1 MKKSFKLFLAAA
13 FLVTEFFVVALPLM
27 ITSAKADGHPIQAIT
42 HAGFGGGTDV
52 TTRMMLLRTR
62 RYLKQDMQ
70 LVNKKGGGG
79 AASMD
84 YMMSLP
90 ADGNHT
96 LTWTTGHAVSMALGK
111 TKVKLSDMQPLAR
124 GTDDPQLFV
133 VNCKNDIKD
142 AKKFISTQKSKSL
155 KYGTTH
161 TGGIDDVS
169 AIAFTKK
176 GGLKDPTI
184 VAYKG
189 VAPIK
194 TNLIKGDIDVG
205 VLNLGEAL
213 TEINEGKL
221 CVSVVLA
228 NNRMAKIGDSPT
240 AKELGI
246 PVSLSTVRGF
256 VTKKGA
262 PADRVKQLEAGM
274 MKAMSHNYYK
284 NFLTEIEDGTLCV
297 SVVLASNR
305 MEKLSNVPTATE
317 LGIPVVLSTVRGFV
331 TKKGVAG
338 DRKKQLED
346 AMIKAM
352 EHKYF
357 QSFLTD
363 IGLDSTSVV
372 GADEWGKQME
382 VMLAEM
388 TAQLKALGYIN

>member
-1 MKKSFKLFLAAA
+1 MKKTFKIILAAV
-13 FLVTEFFVVALPLM
+13 FLLM
-27 ITSAKADGHPIQAIT
+27 EIPFLSSIASAKPPIQAIT

-52 TTRMMLLRTR
+52 TTRMMLLRAR
-62 RYLKQDMQ
+62 RVLKQDMQ

-90 ADGNHT
+90 ADGQHT

-133 VNCKNDIKD
+133 VNCKSKFKN
-142 AKKFISTQKSKSL
+142 AKKFVSMQKEKAFS
-155 KYGTTH
+155 YGTTH

-176 GGLKDPTI
+176 GGLKTPKI

-213 TEINEGKL
+213 TEINEKKL
-221 CVSVVLA
+221 CVAVVLA
-228 NNRMAKIGDSPT
+228 NNRMAKLSKVPT

-246 PVSLSTVRGF
+246 DVSLSTVRGF

-262 PADRVKQLEAGM
+262 PADRVKKLEAGM
-274 MKAMSHNYYK
+274 LKAMSHNYYK
-284 NFLTEIEDGTLCV
+284 NFLIE
-297 SVVLASNR
+297 
-305 MEKLSNVPTATE
+305 
-317 LGIPVVLSTVRGFV
+317 
-331 TKKGVAG
+331 
-338 DRKKQLED
+338 
-346 AMIKAM
+346 
-352 EHKYF
+352 
-357 QSFLTD
+357 
-363 IGLDSTSVV
+363 IGLDQTSVV

-382 VMLAEM
+382 DMLKEM
-388 TAQLKALGYIN
+388 TAQLKALGYIK

>member
-1 MKKSFKLFLAAA
+1 MNKTFKTMLAAIVLIVEIP
-13 FLVTEFFVVALPLM
+13 FLSSFA
-27 ITSAKADGHPIQAIT
+27 SAAPIQAIT

-52 TTRMMLLRTR
+52 TTRMMLLRAR
-62 RYLKQDMQ
+62 RVLKQDMQ

-79 AASMD
+79 AVSMD

-90 ADGNHT
+90 ADGQHT

-133 VNCKNDIKD
+133 VNCKSKFKNG
-142 AKKFISTQKSKSL
+142 KKFVSMQKEKAFS
-155 KYGTTH
+155 YGTTH

-176 GGLKDPTI
+176 GGLKTPKI

-213 TEINEGKL
+213 TEINEKKL
-221 CVSVVLA
+221 CVAVVLA
-228 NNRMAKIGDSPT
+228 NNRMAKLSKVPT

-246 PVSLSTVRGF
+246 DVALSTVRGF

-262 PADRVKQLEAGM
+262 PADRVKELEAGM
-274 MKAMSHNYYK
+274 LKAMSHNYFK
-284 NFLTEIEDGTLCV
+284 NFLIE
-297 SVVLASNR
+297 
-305 MEKLSNVPTATE
+305 
-317 LGIPVVLSTVRGFV
+317 
-331 TKKGVAG
+331 
-338 DRKKQLED
+338 
-346 AMIKAM
+346 
-352 EHKYF
+352 
-357 QSFLTD
+357 
-363 IGLDSTSVV
+363 IGLDQSSVV

-382 VMLAEM
+382 DMLAEM
-388 TAQLKALGYIN
+388 TTQLKALGYIK

>member
-1 MKKSFKLFLAAA
+1 MNKTFKVFLGAVFLA
-13 FLVTEFFVVALPLM
+13 TEFFVVTIPLM
-27 ITSAKADGHPIQAIT
+27 MTSAKADNHPIQAIT

-52 TTRMMLLRTR
+52 TTRMMLLRAR
-62 RYLKQDMQ
+62 RVLQQDMQ

-111 TKVKLSDMQPLAR
+111 TDVKLSDMQPLAR

-133 VNCKNDIKD
+133 VNCKSDIKD
-142 AKKFISTQKSKSL
+142 AKKFVSTQKSKSL

-213 TEINEGKL
+213 TEIEEGKL
-221 CVSVVLA
+221 CVTVALA
-228 NNRMAKIGDSPT
+228 NERMAKISDTPT

-256 VTKKGA
+256 VTKKGVS
-262 PADRVKQLEAGM
+262 ADRAKVLEDGM
-274 MKAMSHNYYK
+274 LKAMGHNYYK
-284 NFLTEIEDGTLCV
+284 NFLTEI
-297 SVVLASNR
+297 
-305 MEKLSNVPTATE
+305 
-317 LGIPVVLSTVRGFV
+317 
-331 TKKGVAG
+331 
-338 DRKKQLED
+338 
-346 AMIKAM
+346 
-352 EHKYF
+352 
-357 QSFLTD
+357 
-363 IGLDSTSVV
+363 GLDDTSVV

-382 VMLAEM
+382 DMLAEM
-388 TAQLKALGYIN
+388 TTQLKALGYIK

>member
-1 MKKSFKLFLAAA
+1 MKKTLKTVLAAIVLIVEIP
-13 FLVTEFFVVALPLM
+13 FLSSFA
-27 ITSAKADGHPIQAIT
+27 SAAPIQAIT

-52 TTRMMLLRTR
+52 TTRMMLLRAR
-62 RYLKQDMQ
+62 RVLKQDMQ

-90 ADGNHT
+90 ADGQHT

-133 VNCKNDIKD
+133 VNCKSKFKN
-142 AKKFISTQKSKSL
+142 AKKFVSMQKEKAFS
-155 KYGTTH
+155 YGTTH

-176 GGLKDPTI
+176 GGLKTPKI

-213 TEINEGKL
+213 TEINEKKL
-221 CVSVVLA
+221 CVAVVLA
-228 NNRMAKIGDSPT
+228 NKRMAKLSKVPT

-246 PVSLSTVRGF
+246 DVALSTVRGF

-274 MKAMSHNYYK
+274 VKAMSHNYYK
-284 NFLTEIEDGTLCV
+284 NFLTEI
-297 SVVLASNR
+297 
-305 MEKLSNVPTATE
+305 
-317 LGIPVVLSTVRGFV
+317 
-331 TKKGVAG
+331 
-338 DRKKQLED
+338 
-346 AMIKAM
+346 
-352 EHKYF
+352 
-357 QSFLTD
+357 
-363 IGLDSTSVV
+363 GLDQSSVV

-382 VMLAEM
+382 DMLKEM
-388 TAQLKALGYIN
+388 TAQLKALGYIK

>member
-1 MKKSFKLFLAAA
+1 MKKTFKIMLAAIVLIVEIP
-13 FLVTEFFVVALPLM
+13 FLSSFA
-27 ITSAKADGHPIQAIT
+27 SAAPIQAIT

-52 TTRMMLLRTR
+52 TTRMMLLRAR
-62 RYLKQDMQ
+62 RVLKQDMQ

-79 AASMD
+79 AVSMD

-90 ADGNHT
+90 ADGQHT

-133 VNCKNDIKD
+133 VNCKSKFKN
-142 AKKFISTQKSKSL
+142 AKKFVSMQKEKAFS
-155 KYGTTH
+155 YGTTH

-176 GGLKDPTI
+176 GGLKTPKI

-213 TEINEGKL
+213 TEINEKKL
-221 CVSVVLA
+221 CVAVVLA
-228 NNRMAKIGDSPT
+228 NSRMAKLSKVPT

-246 PVSLSTVRGF
+246 DVALSTVRGF

-262 PADRVKQLEAGM
+262 PADRVKELEAGM
-274 MKAMSHNYYK
+274 LKAMSHNYFK
-284 NFLTEIEDGTLCV
+284 NFLIE
-297 SVVLASNR
+297 
-305 MEKLSNVPTATE
+305 
-317 LGIPVVLSTVRGFV
+317 
-331 TKKGVAG
+331 
-338 DRKKQLED
+338 
-346 AMIKAM
+346 
-352 EHKYF
+352 
-357 QSFLTD
+357 
-363 IGLDSTSVV
+363 IGLDQSSVV

-382 VMLAEM
+382 DMLAEM
-388 TAQLKALGYIN
+388 TTQLKALGYIK

>member
-1 MKKSFKLFLAAA
+1 MKIIKYSKIILKSTIVSMGLVA
-13 FLVTEFFVVALPLM
+13 FCSGHLVVAETPP
-27 ITSAKADGHPIQAIT
+27 AIQAIT

-52 TTRMMLLRTR
+52 TTRMMLLRAR
-62 RYLKQDMQ
+62 RVLKQDMQ

-90 ADGNHT
+90 ADGQHT

-111 TKVKLSDMQPLAR
+111 TNVSLTDMRPLAR

-133 VNCKNDIKD
+133 VNCNADIKD
-142 AKKFISTQKSKSL
+142 ADVFINTQKSKSL
-155 KYGTTH
+155 SYGTTH

-169 AIAFTKK
+169 AVAFTKK
-176 GGLKDPTI
+176 GGLKDPKI

-213 TEINEGKL
+213 TEINEGLL
-221 CVSVVLA
+221 CVSIVLA
-228 NNRMAKIGDSPT
+228 NDRMAKIGDSPT

-256 VTKKGA
+256 VTKAGVPDERA
-262 PADRVKQLEAGM
+262 AELEAGM
-274 MKAMSHNYYK
+274 LKAMGHNYYK
-284 NFLTEIEDGTLCV
+284 NFLTEI
-297 SVVLASNR
+297 
-305 MEKLSNVPTATE
+305 
-317 LGIPVVLSTVRGFV
+317 
-331 TKKGVAG
+331 
-338 DRKKQLED
+338 
-346 AMIKAM
+346 
-352 EHKYF
+352 
-357 QSFLTD
+357 
-363 IGLDSTSVV
+363 GLDDTSVV

-382 VMLAEM
+382 SMLSDM
-388 TAQLKALGYIN
+388 TAALKDLGYIN

>member
-1 MKKSFKLFLAAA
+1 MNKTFKVFLGAVFLA
-13 FLVTEFFVVALPLM
+13 TEFFVVTIPLM
-27 ITSAKADGHPIQAIT
+27 MTSAKADNHPIQAIT

-52 TTRMMLLRTR
+52 TTRMILLRAR
-62 RYLKQDMQ
+62 RVLQQDMQ

-111 TKVKLSDMQPLAR
+111 TDVKLSDMQPLAR

-133 VNCKNDIKD
+133 VNCKSDIKD
-142 AKKFISTQKSKSL
+142 AKKFVSTQKSKSL

-213 TEINEGKL
+213 TEIEEGKL
-221 CVSVVLA
+221 CVSVALA
-228 NNRMAKIGDSPT
+228 NERMAKISDTPT

-256 VTKKGA
+256 VTKKGVS
-262 PADRVKQLEAGM
+262 ADRAKVLEDGM
-274 MKAMSHNYYK
+274 LKAMGHNYYK
-284 NFLTEIEDGTLCV
+284 NFLTEI
-297 SVVLASNR
+297 
-305 MEKLSNVPTATE
+305 
-317 LGIPVVLSTVRGFV
+317 
-331 TKKGVAG
+331 
-338 DRKKQLED
+338 
-346 AMIKAM
+346 
-352 EHKYF
+352 
-357 QSFLTD
+357 
-363 IGLDSTSVV
+363 GLDDTSVV
-372 GADEWGKQME
+372 RADEWGKQME
-382 VMLAEM
+382 DMLAEM
-388 TAQLKALGYIN
+388 TTQLKALGYIK

>member
-1 MKKSFKLFLAAA
+1 MKKTFKIMLAAIVLIVEIP
-13 FLVTEFFVVALPLM
+13 FLSSFA
-27 ITSAKADGHPIQAIT
+27 SAAPIQAIT

-52 TTRMMLLRTR
+52 TTRMMLLRAR
-62 RYLKQDMQ
+62 RVLKQDMQ

-79 AASMD
+79 AVSMD

-90 ADGNHT
+90 ADGQHT

-133 VNCKNDIKD
+133 VNCKSKFKN
-142 AKKFISTQKSKSL
+142 AKKFVSMQKEKAFS
-155 KYGTTH
+155 YGTTH

-176 GGLKDPTI
+176 GGLKTPKI

-213 TEINEGKL
+213 TEINEKKL
-221 CVSVVLA
+221 CVAVVLA
-228 NNRMAKIGDSPT
+228 NNRMAKLSKVPT

-246 PVSLSTVRGF
+246 DVSLSTVRGF

-262 PADRVKQLEAGM
+262 PADRVKELEAGM
-274 MKAMSHNYYK
+274 LKAMSHNYFK
-284 NFLTEIEDGTLCV
+284 NFLIE
-297 SVVLASNR
+297 
-305 MEKLSNVPTATE
+305 
-317 LGIPVVLSTVRGFV
+317 
-331 TKKGVAG
+331 
-338 DRKKQLED
+338 
-346 AMIKAM
+346 
-352 EHKYF
+352 
-357 QSFLTD
+357 
-363 IGLDSTSVV
+363 IGLDQSSVV

-382 VMLAEM
+382 TMLAEM
-388 TAQLKALGYIN
+388 TTQLKALGYIK

>member
-1 MKKSFKLFLAAA
+1 MKKTFKIMLAAIVLIVEIP
-13 FLVTEFFVVALPLM
+13 FLSSFA
-27 ITSAKADGHPIQAIT
+27 SAAPIQAIT

-52 TTRMMLLRTR
+52 TTRMMLLRAR
-62 RYLKQDMQ
+62 RVLKQDMQ

-79 AASMD
+79 AVSMD

-90 ADGNHT
+90 ADGQHT

-133 VNCKNDIKD
+133 VNCKSKFKN
-142 AKKFISTQKSKSL
+142 AKKFVSMQKEKAFS
-155 KYGTTH
+155 YGTTH

-176 GGLKDPTI
+176 GGLKTPKI

-213 TEINEGKL
+213 TEINEKKL
-221 CVSVVLA
+221 CVAVVLA
-228 NNRMAKIGDSPT
+228 NNRMAKLSKVPT

-246 PVSLSTVRGF
+246 DVALSTVRGF

-262 PADRVKQLEAGM
+262 PAARVKELEAGM
-274 MKAMSHNYYK
+274 LKAMSHNYFK
-284 NFLTEIEDGTLCV
+284 NFLIE
-297 SVVLASNR
+297 
-305 MEKLSNVPTATE
+305 
-317 LGIPVVLSTVRGFV
+317 
-331 TKKGVAG
+331 
-338 DRKKQLED
+338 
-346 AMIKAM
+346 
-352 EHKYF
+352 
-357 QSFLTD
+357 
-363 IGLDSTSVV
+363 IGLDQSSVV

-382 VMLAEM
+382 TMLAEM
-388 TAQLKALGYIN
+388 TTQLKALGYIK

>member
-1 MKKSFKLFLAAA
+1 MKKTFKTMLAAIVLLVEIP
-13 FLVTEFFVVALPLM
+13 FLSSFA
-27 ITSAKADGHPIQAIT
+27 AAAPIQAIT

-52 TTRMMLLRTR
+52 TTRMMLLRAR
-62 RYLKQDMQ
+62 RALKQDMQ

-84 YMMSLP
+84 YMMTLP
-90 ADGNHT
+90 ADGQHT

-133 VNCKNDIKD
+133 VSCKNKIKD
-142 AKKFISTQKSKSL
+142 AKKFISAQKSKSL

-176 GGLKDPTI
+176 GKLKDPTI

-228 NNRMAKIGDSPT
+228 NERMAKIGKVPT

-256 VTKKGA
+256 VTKKGVS
-262 PADRVKQLEAGM
+262 ADRAKVLEDGM
-274 MKAMSHNYYK
+274 MKAMNHNYYK
-284 NFLTEIEDGTLCV
+284 NFLTEI
-297 SVVLASNR
+297 
-305 MEKLSNVPTATE
+305 
-317 LGIPVVLSTVRGFV
+317 
-331 TKKGVAG
+331 
-338 DRKKQLED
+338 
-346 AMIKAM
+346 
-352 EHKYF
+352 
-357 QSFLTD
+357 
-363 IGLDSTSVV
+363 GLDDSSVV

-382 VMLAEM
+382 EMLAEM
-388 TAQLKALGYIN
+388 TTQLKALGYIK

>member
-1 MKKSFKLFLAAA
+1 MKKTFKVLLAAIVLIVEIP
-13 FLVTEFFVVALPLM
+13 FLSSFA
-27 ITSAKADGHPIQAIT
+27 SAAPIQAIT

-52 TTRMMLLRTR
+52 TTRMMLLRAR
-62 RYLKQDMQ
+62 RVLKQDMQ

-79 AASMD
+79 ATSMD

-90 ADGNHT
+90 ADCQHT

-133 VNCKNDIKD
+133 VSCKSELKD
-142 AKKFISTQKSKSL
+142 AKKFIKAQKSKSL

-176 GGLKDPTI
+176 GKLKDPTI

-194 TNLIKGDIDVG
+194 INLIKGDIDVG

-221 CVSVVLA
+221 CVSIVLA
-228 NNRMAKIGDSPT
+228 NKRMAKIGNVPT

-256 VTKKGA
+256 VTKKGVSA
-262 PADRVKQLEAGM
+262 ERTKTLEDGM
-274 MKAMSHNYYK
+274 MKAMGHNYYK
-284 NFLTEIEDGTLCV
+284 NFLTEI
-297 SVVLASNR
+297 
-305 MEKLSNVPTATE
+305 
-317 LGIPVVLSTVRGFV
+317 
-331 TKKGVAG
+331 
-338 DRKKQLED
+338 
-346 AMIKAM
+346 
-352 EHKYF
+352 
-357 QSFLTD
+357 
-363 IGLDSTSVV
+363 GLDDTSVV

-382 VMLAEM
+382 EMLKEM
-388 TAQLKALGYIN
+388 TAQLKALGYTK

>member
-1 MKKSFKLFLAAA
+1 MKKTFKALLAAI
-13 FLVTEFFVVALPLM
+13 FLIVEVPFLSSIA
-27 ITSAKADGHPIQAIT
+27 SADQAIQAIT

-52 TTRMMLLRTR
+52 TTRMMLLRAR
-62 RYLKQDMQ
+62 RVLKQDMQ

-90 ADGNHT
+90 ADGQHT

-133 VNCKNDIKD
+133 VNCKEDIKD
-142 AKKFISTQKSKSL
+142 AKKFVSTQKKKALS
-155 KYGTTH
+155 YGTTH

-176 GGLKDPTI
+176 GGLKTPKI

-228 NNRMAKIGDSPT
+228 NNRMQKLSNVPT

-246 PVSLSTVRGF
+246 DVALSTVRGF

-262 PADRVKQLEAGM
+262 PADRVKTLEAGM
-274 MKAMSHNYYK
+274 LKAMSHNYYK
-284 NFLTEIEDGTLCV
+284 NFLTEI
-297 SVVLASNR
+297 
-305 MEKLSNVPTATE
+305 
-317 LGIPVVLSTVRGFV
+317 
-331 TKKGVAG
+331 
-338 DRKKQLED
+338 
-346 AMIKAM
+346 
-352 EHKYF
+352 
-357 QSFLTD
+357 
-363 IGLDSTSVV
+363 GLDQTSVV

-382 VMLAEM
+382 SMLKEM
-388 TAQLKALGYIN
+388 TAQLKALGYIK

>member
-1 MKKSFKLFLAAA
+1 MNKTFKTMLAAIVLIVEIP
-13 FLVTEFFVVALPLM
+13 FLSSFA
-27 ITSAKADGHPIQAIT
+27 SAAPIQAIT

-52 TTRMMLLRTR
+52 TTRMMLLRAR
-62 RYLKQDMQ
+62 RVLKQDMQ

-79 AASMD
+79 AVSMD

-90 ADGNHT
+90 ADGQHT

-133 VNCKNDIKD
+133 VNCKSKFKD
-142 AKKFISTQKSKSL
+142 GKKFVSMQKEKAFS
-155 KYGTTH
+155 YGTTH

-176 GGLKDPTI
+176 GGLKTPKI

-213 TEINEGKL
+213 TEINEKKL
-221 CVSVVLA
+221 CVAVVLA
-228 NNRMAKIGDSPT
+228 NNRMAKLSKVPT

-246 PVSLSTVRGF
+246 DVALSTVRGF

-262 PADRVKQLEAGM
+262 PADRVKELEAGM
-274 MKAMSHNYYK
+274 LKAMSHNYFK
-284 NFLTEIEDGTLCV
+284 NFLTEI
-297 SVVLASNR
+297 
-305 MEKLSNVPTATE
+305 
-317 LGIPVVLSTVRGFV
+317 
-331 TKKGVAG
+331 
-338 DRKKQLED
+338 
-346 AMIKAM
+346 
-352 EHKYF
+352 
-357 QSFLTD
+357 
-363 IGLDSTSVV
+363 GLDETSVV

-382 VMLAEM
+382 NMLKEM
-388 TAQLKALGYIN
+388 TAQLKALGYIK

>member
-1 MKKSFKLFLAAA
+1 MNKTFKVFLGAVFLA
-13 FLVTEFFVVALPLM
+13 TEFFVVTIPLM
-27 ITSAKADGHPIQAIT
+27 MTSAKADNHPIQAIT

-52 TTRMMLLRTR
+52 TTRMMLLRAR
-62 RYLKQDMQ
+62 RVLQQDMQ

-111 TKVKLSDMQPLAR
+111 TDVKLSDMQPLAR

-133 VNCKNDIKD
+133 VNCKSDIKD
-142 AKKFISTQKSKSL
+142 AKKFVSIQKSKSL

-213 TEINEGKL
+213 TEIEEGKL
-221 CVSVVLA
+221 CVSVALA
-228 NNRMAKIGDSPT
+228 NERMAKISDTPT

-256 VTKKGA
+256 VTKKGVS
-262 PADRVKQLEAGM
+262 ADRAKVLEDGM
-274 MKAMSHNYYK
+274 LKAMGHNYYK
-284 NFLTEIEDGTLCV
+284 NFLTEI
-297 SVVLASNR
+297 
-305 MEKLSNVPTATE
+305 
-317 LGIPVVLSTVRGFV
+317 
-331 TKKGVAG
+331 
-338 DRKKQLED
+338 
-346 AMIKAM
+346 
-352 EHKYF
+352 
-357 QSFLTD
+357 
-363 IGLDSTSVV
+363 GLDDTSVV

-382 VMLAEM
+382 DMLAEM
-388 TAQLKALGYIN
+388 TTQLKALGYIK

>member
-1 MKKSFKLFLAAA
+1 MKKTFKTMLAAIVLLVEIP
-13 FLVTEFFVVALPLM
+13 FLSSFA
-27 ITSAKADGHPIQAIT
+27 SAAPIQAIT

-52 TTRMMLLRTR
+52 TTRMMLLRAR
-62 RYLKQDMQ
+62 RALKQDMQ

-84 YMMSLP
+84 YMMTLP
-90 ADGNHT
+90 ADGQHT

-133 VNCKNDIKD
+133 VSCKNKIKD
-142 AKKFISTQKSKSL
+142 AKKFISAQKSKSL

-176 GGLKDPTI
+176 GKLKDPTI

-228 NNRMAKIGDSPT
+228 NERMAKIGKVPT

-256 VTKKGA
+256 VTKKGVS
-262 PADRVKQLEAGM
+262 ADRAKVLEDGM
-274 MKAMSHNYYK
+274 MKAMNHNYYK
-284 NFLTEIEDGTLCV
+284 NFLTEI
-297 SVVLASNR
+297 
-305 MEKLSNVPTATE
+305 
-317 LGIPVVLSTVRGFV
+317 
-331 TKKGVAG
+331 
-338 DRKKQLED
+338 
-346 AMIKAM
+346 
-352 EHKYF
+352 
-357 QSFLTD
+357 
-363 IGLDSTSVV
+363 GLDDSSVV

-382 VMLAEM
+382 TMLAEM
-388 TAQLKALGYIN
+388 TTQLKALGYIK

>member
-1 MKKSFKLFLAAA
+1 MKKTFKIMLAAIVLIVEIP
-13 FLVTEFFVVALPLM
+13 FLSSFA
-27 ITSAKADGHPIQAIT
+27 SAAPIQAIT

-52 TTRMMLLRTR
+52 TTRMMLLRAR
-62 RYLKQDMQ
+62 RVLKQDMQ

-79 AASMD
+79 AVSMD

-90 ADGNHT
+90 ADGQHT

-133 VNCKNDIKD
+133 VNCKSKFKN
-142 AKKFISTQKSKSL
+142 AKKFVSMQKEKAFS
-155 KYGTTH
+155 YGTTH

-176 GGLKDPTI
+176 GGLKTPKI

-213 TEINEGKL
+213 TEINEKKL
-221 CVSVVLA
+221 CVAVVLA
-228 NNRMAKIGDSPT
+228 NNRMAKLSKVPT

-246 PVSLSTVRGF
+246 DVALSTVRGF

-262 PADRVKQLEAGM
+262 PADRVKELEAGM
-274 MKAMSHNYYK
+274 LKAMSHNYFK
-284 NFLTEIEDGTLCV
+284 NFLIE
-297 SVVLASNR
+297 
-305 MEKLSNVPTATE
+305 
-317 LGIPVVLSTVRGFV
+317 
-331 TKKGVAG
+331 
-338 DRKKQLED
+338 
-346 AMIKAM
+346 
-352 EHKYF
+352 
-357 QSFLTD
+357 
-363 IGLDSTSVV
+363 IGLDQSSVV

-382 VMLAEM
+382 DMLAEM
-388 TAQLKALGYIN
+388 TTQLKALGYIK

>member
-1 MKKSFKLFLAAA
+1 MKKTFKTLLAAIVL
-13 FLVTEFFVVALPLM
+13 LVEIPFISSIAQ
-27 ITSAKADGHPIQAIT
+27 ADGPIQAIT

-52 TTRMMLLRTR
+52 TTRMMLLRAR
-62 RYLKQDMQ
+62 RVLKQDMQ

-79 AASMD
+79 ATSMD

-90 ADGNHT
+90 ADGQHT

-133 VNCKNDIKD
+133 VSCKADIKD
-142 AKKFISTQKSKSL
+142 GKKFISTQKKKAL

-176 GGLKDPTI
+176 GGLKTPKI

-221 CVSVVLA
+221 CVSIVLA
-228 NNRMAKIGDSPT
+228 NNRMAKIGNIPT

-256 VTKKGA
+256 VTKKGVSA
-262 PADRVKQLEAGM
+262 ERAKTLEDGM

-284 NFLTEIEDGTLCV
+284 NFLTEI
-297 SVVLASNR
+297 
-305 MEKLSNVPTATE
+305 
-317 LGIPVVLSTVRGFV
+317 
-331 TKKGVAG
+331 
-338 DRKKQLED
+338 
-346 AMIKAM
+346 
-352 EHKYF
+352 
-357 QSFLTD
+357 
-363 IGLDSTSVV
+363 GLDDTSVV

-382 VMLAEM
+382 SMLADM
-388 TAQLKALGYIN
+388 TAALKDLGYIK

>member
-1 MKKSFKLFLAAA
+1 MKKTLKTLLAAIVLIVEIP
-13 FLVTEFFVVALPLM
+13 FLGSWVL
-27 ITSAKADGHPIQAIT
+27 ADNHPIQAIT

-52 TTRMMLLRTR
+52 TTRMMLLRAR
-62 RYLKQDMQ
+62 RVLKQDMQ

-79 AASMD
+79 ATSMD

-90 ADGNHT
+90 ADGQHT

-124 GTDDPQLFV
+124 GTDDPQLLV
-133 VNCKNDIKD
+133 VSCKSDIKD
-142 AKKFISTQKSKSL
+142 AKKFISVQKSKSL

-176 GGLKDPTI
+176 GKLKDPII

-213 TEINEGKL
+213 TEINDGKL

-228 NNRMAKIGDSPT
+228 NKRMSKIGNVPT
-240 AKELGI
+240 AKEMGI

-256 VTKKGA
+256 VTKKGVS
-262 PADRVKQLEAGM
+262 ADRAKTLENGM
-274 MKAMSHNYYK
+274 MKAMGHNYYK
-284 NFLTEIEDGTLCV
+284 NFLTEI
-297 SVVLASNR
+297 
-305 MEKLSNVPTATE
+305 
-317 LGIPVVLSTVRGFV
+317 
-331 TKKGVAG
+331 
-338 DRKKQLED
+338 
-346 AMIKAM
+346 
-352 EHKYF
+352 
-357 QSFLTD
+357 
-363 IGLDSTSVV
+363 GLDDTSVV

-382 VMLAEM
+382 EMLKEM
-388 TAQLKALGYIN
+388 TAQLKALGYTK

>member
-1 MKKSFKLFLAAA
+1 MKKTLKTMLAAIVLIVEIP
-13 FLVTEFFVVALPLM
+13 FLSSFA
-27 ITSAKADGHPIQAIT
+27 SAAPIQAIT

-52 TTRMMLLRTR
+52 TTRMMLLRAR
-62 RYLKQDMQ
+62 RVLKQDMQ

-90 ADGNHT
+90 ADGQHT

-133 VNCKNDIKD
+133 VNCKSKFKN
-142 AKKFISTQKSKSL
+142 AKKFVSMQKERAFS
-155 KYGTTH
+155 YGTTH

-176 GGLKDPTI
+176 GGLKTPKI

-213 TEINEGKL
+213 TEINEKKL
-221 CVSVVLA
+221 CVAVVLA
-228 NNRMAKIGDSPT
+228 NNRMAKLSKVPT

-246 PVSLSTVRGF
+246 DVALSTVRGF

-262 PADRVKQLEAGM
+262 PADRVKTLEAGM
-274 MKAMSHNYYK
+274 LKAMSHTYYK
-284 NFLTEIEDGTLCV
+284 NFLTEI
-297 SVVLASNR
+297 
-305 MEKLSNVPTATE
+305 
-317 LGIPVVLSTVRGFV
+317 
-331 TKKGVAG
+331 
-338 DRKKQLED
+338 
-346 AMIKAM
+346 
-352 EHKYF
+352 
-357 QSFLTD
+357 
-363 IGLDSTSVV
+363 GLDQSSVV

-382 VMLAEM
+382 DMLKEM
-388 TAQLKALGYIN
+388 TAQLKALGYIK

>member
-1 MKKSFKLFLAAA
+1 MKKTFKILLAAIVLIVEIP
-13 FLVTEFFVVALPLM
+13 FLSSFA
-27 ITSAKADGHPIQAIT
+27 SAAPIQAIT

-52 TTRMMLLRTR
+52 TTRMMLLRAR
-62 RYLKQDMQ
+62 RVLKQDMQ

-79 AASMD
+79 ATSMD

-90 ADGNHT
+90 ADGQHT

-124 GTDDPQLFV
+124 GTDDPQLLV
-133 VNCKNDIKD
+133 VSCKADIKD
-142 AKKFISTQKSKSL
+142 AKKFIKVQKSKSL

-176 GGLKDPTI
+176 GKLKDPII

-228 NNRMAKIGDSPT
+228 DKRMSKIGKVPT

-256 VTKKGA
+256 VTKKGVSA
-262 PADRVKQLEAGM
+262 ERAKTLENGM
-274 MKAMSHNYYK
+274 MKAMGHNYYK
-284 NFLTEIEDGTLCV
+284 NFLTEI
-297 SVVLASNR
+297 
-305 MEKLSNVPTATE
+305 
-317 LGIPVVLSTVRGFV
+317 
-331 TKKGVAG
+331 
-338 DRKKQLED
+338 
-346 AMIKAM
+346 
-352 EHKYF
+352 
-357 QSFLTD
+357 
-363 IGLDSTSVV
+363 GLDNTSVV

-382 VMLAEM
+382 EMLKEM
-388 TAQLKALGYIN
+388 TAQLKALGYTK

>member
-1 MKKSFKLFLAAA
+1 MKKTFKALLAAV
-13 FLVTEFFVVALPLM
+13 FLIVEVPFLSSIA
-27 ITSAKADGHPIQAIT
+27 SADQAIQAIT

-52 TTRMMLLRTR
+52 TTRMMLLRAR
-62 RYLKQDMQ
+62 RVLKQDMQ

-90 ADGNHT
+90 ADGQHT

-133 VNCKNDIKD
+133 VNCKEDIKD
-142 AKKFISTQKSKSL
+142 AKKFVSTQKKKALS
-155 KYGTTH
+155 YGTTH

-176 GGLKDPTI
+176 GGLKTPKI

-228 NNRMAKIGDSPT
+228 NKRMQKLSSVPT

-246 PVSLSTVRGF
+246 DVALSTVRGF
-256 VTKKGA
+256 VTRKGA
-262 PADRVKQLEAGM
+262 PADRVKQLEEGM
-274 MKAMSHNYYK
+274 IKAMSHNYFK
-284 NFLTEIEDGTLCV
+284 NFLTEI
-297 SVVLASNR
+297 
-305 MEKLSNVPTATE
+305 
-317 LGIPVVLSTVRGFV
+317 
-331 TKKGVAG
+331 
-338 DRKKQLED
+338 
-346 AMIKAM
+346 
-352 EHKYF
+352 
-357 QSFLTD
+357 
-363 IGLDSTSVV
+363 GLDETSVV

-382 VMLAEM
+382 NMLTEM
-388 TAQLKALGYIN
+388 TAQLKALGYIK

>member
-1 MKKSFKLFLAAA
+1 MKKTFKIILAAV
-13 FLVTEFFVVALPLM
+13 FLLM
-27 ITSAKADGHPIQAIT
+27 EIPFLSSIASAEPPIQAIT

-52 TTRMMLLRTR
+52 TTRMMLLRAR
-62 RYLKQDMQ
+62 RVLKQDMQ

-90 ADGNHT
+90 ADGQHT

-133 VNCKNDIKD
+133 VNCKSKFKN
-142 AKKFISTQKSKSL
+142 AKKFVSMQKEKAFS
-155 KYGTTH
+155 YGTTH

-176 GGLKDPTI
+176 GGLKTPKI

-213 TEINEGKL
+213 TEINEKKL
-221 CVSVVLA
+221 CVAVVLA
-228 NNRMAKIGDSPT
+228 NNRMAKLSKVPT

-246 PVSLSTVRGF
+246 DVSLSTVRGF

-262 PADRVKQLEAGM
+262 PADRVKKLEAGM
-274 MKAMSHNYYK
+274 LKAMSHNYYK
-284 NFLTEIEDGTLCV
+284 NFLIE
-297 SVVLASNR
+297 
-305 MEKLSNVPTATE
+305 
-317 LGIPVVLSTVRGFV
+317 
-331 TKKGVAG
+331 
-338 DRKKQLED
+338 
-346 AMIKAM
+346 
-352 EHKYF
+352 
-357 QSFLTD
+357 
-363 IGLDSTSVV
+363 IGLDQTSVV

-382 VMLAEM
+382 DMLKEM
-388 TAQLKALGYIN
+388 TAQLKALGYIK